1 MKKADKWWA
10 QTFREFP
17 IGTLL
22 RVKDVEESSWED
34 EGLGDYCVVVAHHPT
49 FEQVTLLFAKTG
61 KEMVWDVV
69 GMFEIFEKVETTDYD
84 D

>member
-61 KEMVWDVV
+61 KEMVWDLI
-69 GMFEIFEKVETTDYD
+69 GMSEVFEKVETNKD